1 MVNLLYAVAA
11 FTCALVVLILPARTR
26 RNLSKG
32 QPIDRAFLRL
42 IDWTVIFCCA
52 DGTWGLVASDLIMN
66 DHILFAA
73 SVIFHS
79 FAAFTPLV
87 WLYFVI
93 TYVGKIRFRWYYF
106 HISLILFLAEMVL
119 VFTNFWDRQVFF
131 VNADGEYQT
140 GPLRRY
146 LFYAQYLNYVTIAI
160 LAFFRTVRNDSR
172 NSNYLAVL
180 AFVAAPLGAG
190 VFQLLY
196 PDAPAYSIGYML
208 GCCII
213 YSFVVTDIIN
223 ARTMENISMSRAN
236 EAKTAF
242 LNSMSHDI
250 RTPLNAITGFNNV
263 ALGALGKD
271 DGKVKDCLKKIAQS
285 SDALLTI
292 INDILEI
299 SRIEA
304 GKIIFS
310 EDKGNVR
317 YSFVNIDSMMQEIA
331 RTSGIRLSFS
341 FGKIEDL
348 YVICDFAHCGRVFTN
363 LISNAIKYTPRGGS
377 VDVHCEQT
385 GRRSDG
391 YGLYTYTFKDNGI
404 GMSDEFQKQLF
415 QPFSRERTS
424 TVSKIQGTGLGLALS
439 KNLVESMGGTISC
452 ESRQGK
458 GSTFTVTLPFRIQE
472 GQEYVVPQTNPNDM
486 EFLRDRKILLVE
498 DNELNREIANA
509 ILGEIGAH
517 VTDAEDGSQAVEMMK
532 SPEADDYDLVLMDIQ
547 MPTMDG
553 IEATRQIRA
562 LGTKASR
569 IPIVAMSA
577 NAFEEDRQRAF
588 AAGMNGYITKPV
600 DLSILTSTLKK
611 YLI

>member
-1 MVNLLYAVAA
+1 MKLA
-11 FTCALVVLILPARTR
+11 
-26 RNLSKG
+26 K
-32 QPIDRAFLRL
+32 
-42 IDWTVIFCCA
+42 
-52 DGTWGLVASDLIMN
+52 
-66 DHILFAA
+66 
-73 SVIFHS
+73 S
-79 FAAFTPLV
+79 F
-87 WLYFVI
+87 
-93 TYVGKIRFRWYYF
+93 
-106 HISLILFLAEMVL
+106 
-119 VFTNFWDRQVFF
+119 
-131 VNADGEYQT
+131 
-140 GPLRRY
+140 
-146 LFYAQYLNYVTIAI
+146 
-160 LAFFRTVRNDSR
+160 
-172 NSNYLAVL
+172 
-180 AFVAAPLGAG
+180 
-190 VFQLLY
+190 
-196 PDAPAYSIGYML
+196 
-208 GCCII
+208 
-213 YSFVVTDIIN
+213 
-223 ARTMENISMSRAN
+223 
-236 EAKTAF
+236 
-242 LNSMSHDI
+242 
-250 RTPLNAITGFNNV
+250 
-263 ALGALGKD
+263 
-271 DGKVKDCLKKIAQS
+271 
-285 SDALLTI
+285 
-292 INDILEI
+292 
-299 SRIEA
+299 
-304 GKIIFS
+304 FS

-532 SPEADDYDLVLMDIQ
+532 SPEADDFDLVLMDIQ
-547 MPTMDG
+547 MPIMDG